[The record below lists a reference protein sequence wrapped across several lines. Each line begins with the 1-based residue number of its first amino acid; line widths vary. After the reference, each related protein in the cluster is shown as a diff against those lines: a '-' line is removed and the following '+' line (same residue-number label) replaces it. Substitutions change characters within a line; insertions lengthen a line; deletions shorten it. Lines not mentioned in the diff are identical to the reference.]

1 MLALGPSFHAA
12 CNVPSLRQ
20 SCSALAD
27 KSSDRSL
34 LSQSTLQA
42 LNGSQLQLLE
52 LFLPLVFLLL
62 AFLSLVAPS
71 PVPLLPCVSV
81 PQELCAAPFFSLVP
95 EAQALVPALAVGSL
109 DAPAPVAPVVGSGGV
124 YAIRGDAFCGYHCA
138 GALGALLQDP
148 RALDSGFEC
157 SYEVLAATRK
167 RIFDAYSEWWTAK
180 RAFYATDAEMEE
192 EDVAAH
198 VESSQV
204 FRDRVSGKKE
214 GGLLAWPCDLALYAL
229 KTDVLVVVVD
239 AQRVTP
245 VTSDE
250 WDEDKGCVELWFDP
264 VVEAEKKRVICVV
277 MDNAHFDLAVVR
289 TPGLRFIFDRGT
301 DWVRARRLILN
312 FVKFRVPGAPLGPK
326 WVPPAGSLLAL
337 RLVSCASV
345 SESDARDIEA
355 MESKALLT
363 VQVESERELSS
374 THTHTF
380 SLSSPSFCRYKTA
393 SPIPPVSSFPNQ
405 AKNKSVQS
413 PNVKLVQ
420 SSTSKCVQSYESV
433 ERREEAKIERG
444 ASQLP
449 ANENNKES
457 RSGVVES
464 GEIFYSDER
473 GGGEREGPKHSL
485 MNTTHIDYHTHRF
498 GANKSKAQVKHKVF
512 PGSAKDG
519 NAKQGLSTLE
529 VEPAKS
535 MGARHYN
542 SNRGENVKHYISSSS
557 SSYNN
562 SRPPHSNPAMECT
575 SIFTC
580 PATEGPGSI

>member
-1 MLALGPSFHAA
+1 M
-12 CNVPSLRQ
+12 
-20 SCSALAD
+20 
-27 KSSDRSL
+27 
-34 LSQSTLQA
+34 
-42 LNGSQLQLLE
+42 
-52 LFLPLVFLLL
+52 
-62 AFLSLVAPS
+62 
-71 PVPLLPCVSV
+71 
-81 PQELCAAPFFSLVP
+81 PQELCAAPVFSLVP

-109 DAPAPVAPVVGSGGV
+109 DAPAPVAPAVGSGGV

-167 RIFDAYSEWWTAK
+167 HIFDAYSEWWTAK

-277 MDNAHFDLAVVR
+277 MDNAHFDLVVVR

-312 FVKFRVPGAPLGPK
+312 FVKFRVPGAPLDPK

-345 SESDARDIEA
+345 SERRKGHRSNGEQGIAY
-355 MESKALLT
+355 SY
-363 VQVESERELSS
+363 LSS
-374 THTHTF
+374 THTHAF
-380 SLSSPSFCRYKTA
+380 SLSSLL
-393 SPIPPVSSFPNQ
+393 
-405 AKNKSVQS
+405 SVVIRQRPQS
-413 PNVKLVQ
+413 PLSHPSRIRLRISQ
-420 SSTSKCVQSYESV
+420 FRAPPLSSEFQ
-433 ERREEAKIERG
+433 
-444 ASQLP
+444 Q
-449 ANENNKES
+449 
-457 RSGVVES
+457 
-464 GEIFYSDER
+464 
-473 GGGEREGPKHSL
+473 
-485 MNTTHIDYHTHRF
+485 
-498 GANKSKAQVKHKVF
+498 
-512 PGSAKDG
+512 
-519 NAKQGLSTLE
+519 
-529 VEPAKS
+529 
-535 MGARHYN
+535 
-542 SNRGENVKHYISSSS
+542 
-557 SSYNN
+557 
-562 SRPPHSNPAMECT
+562 
-575 SIFTC
+575 
-580 PATEGPGSI
+580 